1 MLRLAA
7 ARSRALLLPRAAAA
21 LASTAAPSSSSY
33 SSYARGA
40 PSSSSYAY
48 RAASSAAAAAA
59 SGAGGEAAAAAAAPP
74 PPAARKG
81 WVRGL
86 LKFGVFA
93 AFVGAIGGAGY
104 ATHAYSL
111 AEVDQKTLE
120 FRKEMTTPIP
130 LAQDASEFEKFRAR
144 AYETARKVP
153 VAAIEL
159 YLEIRS
165 RIEDHVV
172 GFTEPASDKLL
183 PDLHPQDQNNIFTL
197 VVDLNDTLVCTDWQ
211 RERGWKTFK
220 RPGVEAFLQHMS
232 TLYEV
237 VVYSDQLQMYVDP
250 VVERLEPKDGQV
262 QIHKLSRPAT
272 KYQDGKHYRDLS
284 KLNRNP
290 AQVLYVSAHALE
302 SCLQPENCVAIKPWK
317 LEIDDTE
324 LLDLIPFLEYLAM
337 ARPSDIRAVLAS
349 YQGHDVAKE
358 FRKRNKELERHRQ
371 EKQQRKSIWRR

>member
-1 MLRLAA
+1 MLHLAA
-7 ARSRALLLPRAAAA
+7 ARSRALLLPRPAAA
-21 LASTAAPSSSSY
+21 LPSPTTPSSSY

-40 PSSSSYAY
+40 PSPSSYAY
-48 RAASSAAAAAA
+48 RAASSAAAA
-59 SGAGGEAAAAAAAPP
+59 EAAAAAAAASGAGAEAAATAPP

-81 WVRGL
+81 WIRGL
-86 LKFGVFA
+86 LKFGVFTTL
-93 AFVGAIGGAGY
+93 VGAIGGAGY

-111 AEVDQKTLE
+111 SEVDKKTLE

-130 LAQDASEFEKFRAR
+130 VPEDASEFEKFRAR
-144 AYETARKVP
+144 AYETAMKVP

-159 YLEIRS
+159 YLEIRA

-183 PDLHPQDQNNIFTL
+183 PDLHPDDQNIFTL
-197 VVDLNDTLVCTDWQ
+197 VVDLTDTLVYNDWQ

-220 RPGVEAFLQHMS
+220 RPGVEAFLQHMA
-232 TLYEV
+232 TMYEV

-250 VVERLEPKDGQV
+250 VVERLDSTGQ
-262 QIHKLSRPAT
+262 IRKLSRPAT

-302 SCLQPENCVAIKPWK
+302 SCLQPENCVTVKPWK
-317 LEIDDTE
+317 LENDDTE
-324 LLDLIPFLEYLAM
+324 LLDLIPFLEYLAI

-358 FRKRNKELERHRQ
+358 FRKRSKD
-371 EKQQRKSIWRR
+371 KQAKQRKSIWRR

>member
-7 ARSRALLLPRAAAA
+7 ARSRALLLPRPAAA
-21 LASTAAPSSSSY
+21 LPSPTTPSSSY

-40 PSSSSYAY
+40 PSPSSYAY
-48 RAASSAAAAAA
+48 RAASSAAAA
-59 SGAGGEAAAAAAAPP
+59 EAAAAAAASGAGAEAAATAPP

-81 WVRGL
+81 WIRGL
-86 LKFGVFA
+86 LKFGVFTTL
-93 AFVGAIGGAGY
+93 VGAIGGAGY

-111 AEVDQKTLE
+111 SEVDKKTLE

-130 LAQDASEFEKFRAR
+130 VPEDASEFEKFRAR
-144 AYETARKVP
+144 AYETAMKVP

-159 YLEIRS
+159 YLEIRA

-183 PDLHPQDQNNIFTL
+183 PDLHPDDQNIFTL
-197 VVDLNDTLVCTDWQ
+197 VVDLTDTLVYNDWQ

-220 RPGVEAFLQHMS
+220 RPGVEAFLQHMA
-232 TLYEV
+232 TMYEV

-250 VVERLEPKDGQV
+250 VVERLDSTGQ
-262 QIHKLSRPAT
+262 IRKLSRPAT

-302 SCLQPENCVAIKPWK
+302 SCLQPENCVTVKPWK
-317 LEIDDTE
+317 LENDDTE
-324 LLDLIPFLEYLAM
+324 LLDLIPFLEYLAI

-358 FRKRNKELERHRQ
+358 FRKRSKELERH
-371 EKQQRKSIWRR
+371 KQAKQRKSIWRR

>member
-1 MLRLAA
+1 PA
-7 ARSRALLLPRAAAA
+7 SSAAAA
-21 LASTAAPSSSSY
+21 EAA
-33 SSYARGA
+33 
-40 PSSSSYAY
+40 
-48 RAASSAAAAAA
+48 AAAAAAAA
-59 SGAGGEAAAAAAAPP
+59 SGAGAEAAATAPP

-81 WVRGL
+81 WIRGL
-86 LKFGVFA
+86 LKFGVFTTL
-93 AFVGAIGGAGY
+93 VGAIGGAGY

-111 AEVDQKTLE
+111 SEVDKKTLE

-130 LAQDASEFEKFRAR
+130 VPEDASEFEKFRAR
-144 AYETARKVP
+144 AYETAMKVP

-159 YLEIRS
+159 YLEIRA

-183 PDLHPQDQNNIFTL
+183 PDLHPDDQNIFTL
-197 VVDLNDTLVCTDWQ
+197 VVDLTDTLVYNDWQ

-220 RPGVEAFLQHMS
+220 RPGVEAFLQHMA
-232 TLYEV
+232 TMYEV

-250 VVERLEPKDGQV
+250 VVERLDSTGQ
-262 QIHKLSRPAT
+262 IRKLSRPAT

-302 SCLQPENCVAIKPWK
+302 SCLQPENCVTVKPWK
-317 LEIDDTE
+317 LENDDTE
-324 LLDLIPFLEYLAM
+324 LLDLIPFLEYLAI

-358 FRKRNKELERHRQ
+358 FRKRSKELERH
-371 EKQQRKSIWRR
+371 KQAKQRKSIWRR

>member
-7 ARSRALLLPRAAAA
+7 ARSRALLLPRPAAA
-21 LASTAAPSSSSY
+21 AAPSSSSY

-40 PSSSSYAY
+40 PSPSSYAY
-48 RAASSAAAAAA
+48 RAASSAAAAE
-59 SGAGGEAAAAAAAPP
+59 EAAAAAAAP

-86 LKFGVFA
+86 LKFGVFTTL
-93 AFVGAIGGAGY
+93 VGAIGGAGY

-111 AEVDQKTLE
+111 SEIDKKTLE

-130 LAQDASEFEKFRAR
+130 VAEDASELEKFRAR
-144 AYETARKVP
+144 AYETAMKVP

-159 YLEIRS
+159 YLEIRA

-183 PDLHPQDQNNIFTL
+183 PDLHPDDQNIFTL
-197 VVDLNDTLVCTDWQ
+197 VVDLTDTLVCNDWQ

-220 RPGVEAFLQHMS
+220 RPGVEAFLQHMANM
-232 TLYEV
+232 YEV

-250 VVERLEPKDGQV
+250 VVERLDSTGQ
-262 QIHKLSRPAT
+262 IRKLSRPAT

-302 SCLQPENCVAIKPWK
+302 SCLQPENCVTVKPWK
-317 LEIDDTE
+317 LETDDTE
-324 LLDLIPFLEYLAM
+324 LLDLIPFLEYLAI

-358 FRKRNKELERHRQ
+358 FRKRSKD
-371 EKQQRKSIWRR
+371 KQQKQRTSIWRR

>member
-1 MLRLAA
+1 MLHLAA
-7 ARSRALLLPRAAAA
+7 ARSRALLLPRPAAA
-21 LASTAAPSSSSY
+21 LPSPTTPSSSY

-40 PSSSSYAY
+40 PSPSSYAY
-48 RAASSAAAAAA
+48 RAASSAAAA
-59 SGAGGEAAAAAAAPP
+59 EAAAAAAAASGAGAEAAATAPP

-81 WVRGL
+81 WIRGL
-86 LKFGVFA
+86 LKFGVFTTL
-93 AFVGAIGGAGY
+93 VGAIGGAGY

-111 AEVDQKTLE
+111 SEVDKKTLE

-130 LAQDASEFEKFRAR
+130 VPEDASEFEKFRAR
-144 AYETARKVP
+144 AYETAMKVP

-159 YLEIRS
+159 YLEIRA

-183 PDLHPQDQNNIFTL
+183 PDLHPDDQNIFTL
-197 VVDLNDTLVCTDWQ
+197 VVDLTDTLVYNDWQ

-220 RPGVEAFLQHMS
+220 RPGVEAFLQHMA
-232 TLYEV
+232 TMYEV

-250 VVERLEPKDGQV
+250 VVERLDSTGQ
-262 QIHKLSRPAT
+262 IRKLSRPAT

-302 SCLQPENCVAIKPWK
+302 SCLQPENCVTVKPWK
-317 LEIDDTE
+317 LENDDTE
-324 LLDLIPFLEYLAM
+324 LLDLIPFLEYLAI

-358 FRKRNKELERHRQ
+358 FRKRSKELERH
-371 EKQQRKSIWRR
+371 KQAKQRKSIWRR